1 MAGGAAGRGGARTR
15 AAAGVE
21 EAAERVVQDTLSR
34 LEPLV
39 RGVVDA
45 RKRGVPEARLEE
57 VLLRGAAEVVQAIC
71 GQWVRSGG
79 AGGATGTFPK
89 LADLAKMDDLLQADR
104 DLLPKGVMSF
114 VDRALGVEEIGKPLT
129 EAEAEDK
136 SREGAQMVP
145 KPAAKRLKTF
155 SLTRR
160 RERAR
165 LAAVLVT
172 GAFCEA
178 AAHAQNQH
186 LALHTNTA
194 MQIGMYAAT
203 GSEFA
208 CQLLS
213 RLPCV
218 PSHSWVRKEYV
229 KADVVTPWNTVI
241 SLRGNVVGWYDNLQF
256 IEGSSR
262 SWGRTLKV
270 PINTAV
276 HFMEVNG
283 ADVDVQKEL
292 AFSPWVWFNR
302 FRKSYNRVEG
312 DTNNIANI
320 LKLTPGEA
328 VIESQQW
335 DNQLKLALMTA
346 DAPLSDTGP
355 AHRYKDVSHR
365 FFVPGPGTGDKRGR
379 DVPQGGRVVVET
391 EKIRDSAFTNKQN
404 LLDMFEI
411 QQRDRGEEAAGVL
424 MPALPLNPG
433 LGTDNRQILHK
444 VCAVADVHGFSDNM
458 ANGAPANGRRQW
470 IFLAVDHDP
479 GDNILLSILQ
489 GGGDAGAG
497 DLEKRLFLLPG
508 LFHIWLAGMRAWR
521 EIYWPFRGQS
531 FARVQNWTTPKQQE
545 TFKRCGDTHKA
556 FDGVRLELLGQ
567 LRAWAR
573 LFMQE
578 RGVPEEDRPTG
589 NAGQRRGQAEDL
601 LVGFRGW
608 LEARAEWDED
618 MAAALRCYRDGA
630 LSLVMMKGAA
640 REGNMECLT
649 AALKG
654 LCHLWLGGP
663 KQHRVIARAASRFL
677 VQVDMLRARREEYG
691 GLLKALEA
699 ATFTQG
705 TQGFRKWI
713 DEHGEEKIRRIKRHC
728 NSSDPAVVSK
738 VCAMLDDLDRLEEG
752 LDAALDLRHN
762 REYLDARTLVTKQQE
777 PDVQKWSEL
786 CFDRSAA
793 IHKPHRDVLALDPN
807 ATVPLEVGMG
817 WKDSGGVDRPGKKL
831 KQGVMTEVHEEGRER
846 FLVLSLQ
853 GICNYEPNPLTLCK
867 GIEIVAEEEE

>member
-1 MAGGAAGRGGARTR
+1 M
-15 AAAGVE
+15 
-21 EAAERVVQDTLSR
+21 
-34 LEPLV
+34 
-39 RGVVDA
+39 
-45 RKRGVPEARLEE
+45 
-57 VLLRGAAEVVQAIC
+57 
-71 GQWVRSGG
+71 
-79 AGGATGTFPK
+79 
-89 LADLAKMDDLLQADR
+89 
-104 DLLPKGVMSF
+104 
-114 VDRALGVEEIGKPLT
+114 
-129 EAEAEDK
+129 
-136 SREGAQMVP
+136 
-145 KPAAKRLKTF
+145 
-155 SLTRR
+155 
-160 RERAR
+160 
-165 LAAVLVT
+165 
-172 GAFCEA
+172 
-178 AAHAQNQH
+178 
-186 LALHTNTA
+186 
-194 MQIGMYAAT
+194 
-203 GSEFA
+203 
-208 CQLLS
+208 
-213 RLPCV
+213 
-218 PSHSWVRKEYV
+218 
-229 KADVVTPWNTVI
+229 
-241 SLRGNVVGWYDNLQF
+241 
-256 IEGSSR
+256 
-262 SWGRTLKV
+262 KV

-618 MAAALRCYRDGA
+618 MRAALRCYRDGA

-640 REGNMECLT
+640 REGNMVCLT
-649 AALKG
+649 ASLKAMS
-654 LCHLWLGGP
+654 HLWLGGP
-663 KQHRVIARAASRFL
+663 GQHRVMARATARFL
-677 VQVDMLRARREEYG
+677 VQVDMLERHKGTRPEYG
-691 GLLKALEA
+691 HLLEALKA

-705 TQGFRKWI
+705 TQGFQKFN
-713 DEHGEEKIRRIKRHC
+713 DEHGEEIIRRIKRHC
-728 NSSDPAVVSK
+728 RSADPVAVSR
-738 VCAMLDDLDRLEEG
+738 VCAALGDLTALDDR
-752 LDAALDLRHN
+752 LDAALNLRLH
-762 REYLDARTLVTKQQE
+762 REYLDARSLVADAQE
-777 PDVQKWSEL
+777 QDVETWASRCYKRLKSISQPRRGVRRGETAT
-786 CFDRSAA
+786 AA
-793 IHKPHRDVLALDPN
+793 
-807 ATVPLEVGMG
+807 LEWGMG
-817 WKDSGGVDRPGKKL
+817 LENAEGVLQQGKQLKPGIMQK
-831 KQGVMTEVHEEGRER
+831 VHDEGRSR
-846 FLVLSLQ
+846 FLTLA
-853 GICNYEPNPLTLCK
+853 CNGVCKYVTNPLARREAIKL
-867 GIEIVAEEEE
+867 VVEEE